1 MEALLLFAAVYLLH
15 LVPVFAP
22 PTWMAIAL
30 IALNRPELNPMGVA
44 VIAATAATL
53 GRVTLACGA
62 RFLVRERWM
71 GAATRANVDMLG
83 RMISRRSGARY
94 GLLLFYLYSPASNFL
109 FIAHALMR
117 LPLLMIALPFLCGRL
132 ATYTLWGM
140 ATHTVA
146 QQFRLEGRD
155 WGSYLGG
162 YFLITQCILLILMWL
177 FMRLDWRSLIE
188 QRRVQLLDRL
198 EQREHEDEGGQ
209 PPRSS

>member
-1 MEALLLFAAVYLLH
+1 MEALLLFVAVFVLH
-15 LVPVFAP
+15 LVPIFAP

-30 IALNRPELNPMGVA
+30 IALNRPELNPMSVA

-53 GRVTLACGA
+53 GRITLACGA
-62 RFLVRERWM
+62 KFLARERWL
-71 GAATRANVDMLG
+71 GAATRANVDVLG
-83 RMISRRSGARY
+83 RMISKRRSARY

-109 FIAHALMR
+109 FIAHGLMR
-117 LPLLMIALPFLCGRL
+117 LPLAMIALPFLCGRL

-140 ATHTVA
+140 AAQSVA

-155 WGSYLGG
+155 WSAYLGG
-162 YFLITQCILLILMWL
+162 YFILTQCVLLGLLWL

-198 EQREHEDEGGQ
+198 DQHDDTDTQQ
-209 PPRSS
+209 PR